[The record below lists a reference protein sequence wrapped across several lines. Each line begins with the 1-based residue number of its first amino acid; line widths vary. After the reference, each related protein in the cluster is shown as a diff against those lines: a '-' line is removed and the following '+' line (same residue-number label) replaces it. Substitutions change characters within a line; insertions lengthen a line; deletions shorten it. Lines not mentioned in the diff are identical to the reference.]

1 MDMQLVIVIGII
13 SKVIPNLSMPS
24 LRIEINEKIHT
35 NKEKLFSL
43 APLDYLDSFGCDGSL
58 NF

>member
-13 SKVIPNLSMPS
+13 SKVISNLSMPS
-24 LRIEINEKIHT
+24 LRIEINKKIHT

-43 APLDYLDSFGCDGSL
+43 APFGLS
-58 NF
+58 

>member
-43 APLDYLDSFGCDGSL
+43 APFGLS
-58 NF
+58 